1 MKTFTI
7 KQGVDLPLK
16 GLPQQQIRQG
26 AAVRHVALV
35 GDDYLGLKPT
45 MLVKEGEQVKLGQPV
60 FVDKKNPGFQFTAP
74 GSGTVKAIH
83 RGAKRK
89 FESLVI
95 SLEGEEAVSFAQATE
110 VPVEQQEAE
119 VIRGLLQES
128 GLWPALRTRPFGR
141 IPAAESVPSSLFITA
156 MDTNPLAADPAIII
170 AADKACFEL
179 GLRVLQKMLEVP
191 LHLCVSPNATDVAA
205 TDVAGV
211 TTWAF
216 DGPHP
221 AGLPSTH
228 IHFIDPVHAQ
238 KQVWHIDC
246 QDVIRIGYLFTH
258 GCLST
263 NTVVAFSGE
272 GFTAPALVQT
282 HLGASLDEICSDE
295 RVAADG
301 YRLLSGGVLDG
312 RAVGEFTGYLG
323 RYHRQVST
331 LREGSGRS
339 LFGWL
344 SPGKDR
350 FTATGL
356 FLSAFAKQKSRFSFL
371 TAVWGGHRAI
381 YPLSVYE
388 KVMPLDIIPLPL
400 LKSLAVGD
408 AEKAAELGCLELV
421 EEDLALCS
429 FVCPGKNEFGPM
441 LRAVLGTLEQEG

>member
-7 KQGVDLPLK
+7 KQGLDLPLK

-95 SLEGEEAVSFAQATE
+95 RLDGEEVVSFEQASAT
-110 VPVEQQEAE
+110 PVEQQEPAG
-119 VIRGLLQES
+119 IRGLLQDS
-128 GLWPALRTRPFGR
+128 GLWTALRTRPFGR
-141 IPAAESVPSSLFITA
+141 IPAAESVPSSVFITA

-170 AADKACFEL
+170 AADSACFEL
-179 GLRVLQKMLEVP
+179 GLRVLKKMLAVP
-191 LHLCVSPNATDVAA
+191 LHLCISPNDNELAA
-205 TDVAGV
+205 VNVDGI
-211 TTWAF
+211 TTWGF

-228 IHFIDPVHAQ
+228 IHCIDPVHAT

-258 GCLST
+258 GRLSV
-263 NTVVAFSGE
+263 NTVVALSGE
-272 GFTAPALVQT
+272 GFKTPALVKT
-282 HLGASLDEICSDE
+282 HQGASLEELCSDE
-295 RVAADG
+295 FVSPGG
-301 YRLLSGGVLDG
+301 YRLLSGNVLDG
-312 RAVGEFTGYLG
+312 RSIGEFTCYLG

-339 LFGWL
+339 FFGWL
-344 SPGKDR
+344 SPGRER

-381 YPLSVYE
+381 YPLAVYE
-388 KVMPLDIIPLPL
+388 KVMPLDIMPLPL

-408 AEKAAELGCLELV
+408 TEKAAELGCLELV

-441 LRAVLGTLEQEG
+441 LRAVLNTLEQEG